1 MCRVPGSPLWE
12 DVPSGGRT
20 GSTIQCWQRV
30 CQPRL
35 RHSHACSIPVLIC
48 QAICKADARD
58 NGVRLET
65 GPGLLGTGVFSY
77 RNVIG
82 LFRKVNHAV
91 VGVTGHVG
99 LLQLYFQG
107 LDFPLELMNTVMK
120 LLFRLT

>member
-1 MCRVPGSPLWE
+1 MAVKNIMIVG
-12 DVPSGGRT
+12 VGGQGT
-20 GSTIQCWQRV
+20 LQ
-30 CQPRL
+30 
-35 RHSHACSIPVLIC
+35 IC
-48 QAICKADARD
+48 QAICKADARG

-82 LFRKVNHAV
+82 LFRKVDHVV

>member
-1 MCRVPGSPLWE
+1 MGFQVRH
-12 DVPSGGRT
+12 DGGPVRAVGGGT
-20 GSTIQCWQRV
+20 CIPAV
-30 CQPRL
+30 N
-35 RHSHACSIPVLIC
+35 SHACSIPVLIC

-82 LFRKVNHAV
+82 LFCKVDHVV

-107 LDFPLELMNTVMK
+107 LDFTLELMNTIMK

>member
-1 MCRVPGSPLWE
+1 M
-12 DVPSGGRT
+12 
-20 GSTIQCWQRV
+20 
-30 CQPRL
+30 
-35 RHSHACSIPVLIC
+35 LIC
-48 QAICKADARD
+48 QAICKADARG

-107 LDFPLELMNTVMK
+107 LDFSARAHEYGHEAPVPSDLVSCS
-120 LLFRLT
+120 